1 MNASYTVR
9 AIVPAS
15 RSWQVFGLGK
25 VGCRRVSEAQ
35 VDLSGPV
42 PGQRLVRP
50 VGVELDAEGLGFSD
64 QVEGVVDLLAV
75 QPLVLQ
81 RLERA
86 LARRFGPATSRGCG
100 RDAARVAW

>member
-1 MNASYTVR
+1 MSLRR
-9 AIVPAS
+9 ADHMCPAS
-15 RSWQVFGLGK
+15 RSWQVVGLGK

-50 VGVELDAEGLGFSD
+50 VGVELDAERLGFSD

-75 QPLVLQ
+75 QPLVFSDWN
-81 RLERA
+81 
-86 LARRFGPATSRGCG
+86 ARSRTPFWPG
-100 RDAARVAW
+100 DLTRVRTC